1 MDTIKIKEEKLYTF
15 AFLELP
21 VQFDSRSRTDD
32 KRCIF
37 WNLIPNH
44 SPISEVLCH
53 LMTYLLQEL
62 IKNIIVHY
70 NTKRIKHLSKL

>member
-44 SPISEVLCH
+44 GHTSGVPWH
-53 LMTYLLQEL
+53 LMTYLLQES
-62 IKNIIVHY
+62 IKNIIVH
-70 NTKRIKHLSKL
+70 